1 MNSLIMNFACTKPKF
16 RWCKT
21 IFIGVTLFLSISV
34 CAQNL
39 TIYTEDWPPVS
50 YQNGAKI
57 EGMGVDVVDA
67 LQAKIGSAFP
77 VLMVPW
83 ARGYKALLEEP
94 NVMLFSVGRSAE
106 REKLMTL
113 LGPIAVSST
122 SLYTRKGHT
131 AQLLAMGDGIFKLPV
146 GAYRGSIFADTAKK
160 KGFINIDLAATPK
173 ITATMLFAKRFDMWV
188 EGSLAVPS
196 IVKET
201 GHSVDEVEKVMVL
214 DSLELYLAFSI
225 STQPS
230 IVKAWEEALRAL
242 KKDGG
247 FQKIHQK
254 WFPNEPAPM
263 DVLLLSPKATSH

>member
-1 MNSLIMNFACTKPKF
+1 MNSLMMNFSCIKTIF

-21 IFIGVTLFLSISV
+21 IFIGFVFFLSIPA

-57 EGMGVDVVDA
+57 EGMGVDVDDA
-67 LQAKIGSAFP
+67 LQAKMGSAFP
-77 VLMVPW
+77 ILMVPW

-94 NVMLFSVGRSAE
+94 NVMLFSVGRSVE
-106 REKLMTL
+106 REKLMSL

-122 SLYTRKGHT
+122 SLYTRKGH
-131 AQLLAMGDGIFKLPV
+131 AGQLLAMGDGILKLTV

-160 KGFINIDLAATPK
+160 KGFINIDLAANPK
-173 ITATMLFAKRFDMWV
+173 ITANMLFAKRFDLWI

-196 IVKET
+196 IVKEA
-201 GHSVDEVEKVMVL
+201 GHNVDEVEKVMVL
-214 DSLELYLAFSI
+214 DSLELYLAFS
-225 STQPS
+225 SATQPS
-230 IVKAWEEALRAL
+230 IIKAWEEALRAL

-247 FQKIHQK
+247 FQKIHQR

-263 DVLLLSPKATSH
+263 EVLLLSPKAGIH